1 MRLYNIIKNNYDL
14 TKSELDD
21 FMNRHEVLVNQTKA
35 SLITNVL
42 ENDILT
48 VDGVKVNFKVDYKYY
63 EFYKPR
69 GIVSSNNLNVD
80 SNIKSYI
87 NLPFRVF
94 PIGRLDKDSEGLLI
108 LTNDQA
114 VCNKFLS
121 LDNHIEKE
129 YVVTLDKA
137 YDDTFLYKMSK
148 GVPVLGKI
156 TKECT
161 LNRIDEKT
169 FSIILKEGMNRQI
182 RRMCKYFSYN
192 VVRLKRIRF
201 GKLNLDVEVGEIKE
215 INLNMIE

>member
-1 MRLYNIIKNNYDL
+1 MD
-14 TKSELDD
+14 S
-21 FMNRHEVLVNQTKA
+21 HEVLVNQTEA

-48 VDGVKVNFKVDYKYY
+48 IDGVKINTKLEYKYF

-69 GIVSSNNLNVD
+69 GVVCSNNLNVD
-80 SNIKSYI
+80 SNIKFYI

-129 YVVTLDKA
+129 YVVTLDKS

-192 VVRLKRIRF
+192 VVRLKRVRF
-201 GKLNLDVEVGEIKE
+201 GKLKLDVEVGKIKE

>member
-1 MRLYNIIKNNYDL
+1 MRLYNILKNNYDL

-21 FMNRHEVLVNQTKA
+21 FMNRHEVLVNQKKA
-35 SLITNVL
+35 TLITNVL

-108 LTNDQA
+108 LTNNQA

-129 YVVTLDKA
+129 YVVTLDKS

-192 VVRLKRIRF
+192 VVRLKRVRF
-201 GKLNLDVEVGEIKE
+201 GKLKLDVEVGKIKE

>member
-1 MRLYNIIKNNYDL
+1 MRLYNILKNNYDL

-21 FMNRHEVLVNQTKA
+21 FMDSHAVLVNQTEA

-48 VDGVKVNFKVDYKYY
+48 IDGVKVNFKVDYKYY

-129 YVVTLDKA
+129 YVVTLDKS

-192 VVRLKRIRF
+192 VVRLKRVRF
-201 GKLNLDVEVGEIKE
+201 GKLKLDVEVGKIKE

>member
-1 MRLYNIIKNNYDL
+1 MRLYNILKNNYDL

-21 FMNRHEVLVNQTKA
+21 FMDTHEVLVNQIEA

-48 VDGVKVNFKVDYKYY
+48 IDGVKINTKLEYKYF

-69 GIVSSNNLNVD
+69 GVVCSNNLNVD

-129 YVVTLDKA
+129 YVVTLDKS

-192 VVRLKRIRF
+192 VVRLKRVRF
-201 GKLNLDVEVGEIKE
+201 GKLKLDVEVGKIKE

>member
-1 MRLYNIIKNNYDL
+1 MD
-14 TKSELDD
+14 S
-21 FMNRHEVLVNQTKA
+21 HEVLVNQTEA

-48 VDGVKVNFKVDYKYY
+48 IDGVKVNFKVDYKYY

-129 YVVTLDKA
+129 YVVTLDKS

-192 VVRLKRIRF
+192 VVRLKRVRF
-201 GKLNLDVEVGEIKE
+201 GKLKLDVEVGKIKE

>member
-1 MRLYNIIKNNYDL
+1 MRLYNILKNNYDL

-48 VDGVKVNFKVDYKYY
+48 VDGVKINTKLEYKYF

-192 VVRLKRIRF
+192 VVRLKRVRF
-201 GKLNLDVEVGEIKE
+201 GKLILDVEVGEIKE

>member
-1 MRLYNIIKNNYDL
+1 MRLYNILKNNYDL

-21 FMNRHEVLVNQTKA
+21 FMNRHEVLVNQKKA
-35 SLITNVL
+35 TLITNVL

-108 LTNDQA
+108 LTNNQA

-129 YVVTLDKA
+129 YVVTLDKS

-192 VVRLKRIRF
+192 VVMLKRVRF
-201 GKLNLDVEVGEIKE
+201 GKLKLDVEVGEIKE